1 MVLHAAGWCWK
12 PLDGGAGWFWV
23 VREFCRRWYTN
34 LERTSHGYMN
44 RSDMAHL
51 SSTLA
56 CNTEASSMLRGD
68 GCAVQYT
75 HVSNGTGTGV

>member
-1 MVLHAAGWCWK
+1 MVLHAGGWCWK

-23 VREFCRRWYTN
+23 VWEFCWRWYTD

-44 RSDMAHL
+44 KSGMSHP
-51 SSTLA
+51 SSILA
-56 CNTEASSMLRGD
+56 CNTDASSMPRGD

-75 HVSNGTGTGV
+75 HFSTLTGTGV